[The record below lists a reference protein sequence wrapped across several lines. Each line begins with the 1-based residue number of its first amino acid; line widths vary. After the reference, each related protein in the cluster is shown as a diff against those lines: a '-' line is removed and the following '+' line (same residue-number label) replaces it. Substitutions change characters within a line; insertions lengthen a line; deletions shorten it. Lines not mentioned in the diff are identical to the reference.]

1 MASIALYLFAYLFQG
16 TPVPYKPKEE
26 FEILIDY
33 QFKNRP
39 ATDALT
45 VDFSETKEDQ
55 DKKRY
60 AAGVR
65 PYLILNMKPLRLSN
79 EEVKVRAINTDGRTV
94 YNKKV
99 VVGDIVKFDMGFTD
113 DIKDR
118 VGPYAVTVVFMSQ
131 DKKETSRIYLYV
143 HEDGTF
149 LVNEEVRGKF

>member
-1 MASIALYLFAYLFQG
+1 MISIALYFLVYFFQG
-16 TPVPYKPKEE
+16 TPVPYKSKEE
-26 FEILIDY
+26 FEVFIDY
-33 QFKNRP
+33 QFKNRS

-60 AAGVR
+60 GAGVR
-65 PYLILNMKPLRLSN
+65 PYLILNMKIIKLST
-79 EEVKVRAINTDGRTV
+79 EEIKVRATNTEGRTV

-99 VVGDIVKFDMGFTD
+99 SEGDMVKFDMGFTD

-118 VGPYAVTVVFMSQ
+118 VGPYAVTVIFSSKE
-131 DKKETSRIYLYV
+131 KKETSRIYLYV

-149 LVNEEVRGKF
+149 LVNDEIRGKF

>member
-1 MASIALYLFAYLFQG
+1 MISIALYFVTYFFQG
-16 TPVPYKPKEE
+16 TAVPYKAKDE

-33 QFKNRP
+33 QFKNRS

-45 VDFSETKEDQ
+45 VDYSDTKEDL

-65 PYLILNMKPLRLSN
+65 PYLILNMKLLKLSS
-79 EEVKVRAINTDGRTV
+79 EEVKVRAINTEGRTV

-118 VGPYAVTVVFMSQ
+118 VGPYAVTVVFLSK
-131 DKKETSRIYLYV
+131 DKMETTRIYLYV

-149 LVNEEVRGKF
+149 LVNDEVRGKF

>member
-1 MASIALYLFAYLFQG
+1 MALIALYFFSYIFQG
-16 TPVPYKPKEE
+16 TLVPYKPKEE

-33 QFKNRP
+33 QFKNRS
-39 ATDALT
+39 AADALT
-45 VDFSETKEDQ
+45 VDYSDTKEDL

-65 PYLILNMKPLRLSN
+65 PYLILNMKLLKLSN
-79 EEVKVRAINTDGRTV
+79 EEVKVRAINTEGRTV

-99 VVGDIVKFDMGFTD
+99 MVGDLVKFDMGFTD

-118 VGPYAVTVVFMSQ
+118 VGPYAVTVVLLSK

-143 HEDGTF
+143 REDGTF
-149 LVNEEVRGKF
+149 LVNDEVRGKF

>member
-1 MASIALYLFAYLFQG
+1 MISIALYLLAYFFQG
-16 TPVPYKPKEE
+16 TPVPHKPKEE
-26 FEILIDY
+26 FEVLIDY
-33 QFKNRP
+33 QFKRRS

-45 VDFSETKEDQ
+45 VDYSETKEDQ

-60 AAGVR
+60 GAGVR
-65 PYLILNMKPLRLSN
+65 PYLILNMKLVKLSS
-79 EEVKVRAINTDGRTV
+79 EEVKVRATNTDGRTV

-99 VVGDIVKFDMGFTD
+99 MVGDMVKFDMGFTD

-118 VGPYAVTVVFMSQ
+118 VGPYAVSVVFLSK

-149 LVNEEVRGKF
+149 LVNDEVRGKF

>member
-1 MASIALYLFAYLFQG
+1 MTSIAICVLAYFFQG
-16 TPVPYKPKEE
+16 TQVPYKAKDE

-33 QFKNRP
+33 QFKNRS
-39 ATDALT
+39 AADALT
-45 VDFSETKEDQ
+45 VDYSDTKEDL

-65 PYLILNMKPLRLSN
+65 PYLILNMKLLKLSS
-79 EEVKVRAINTDGRTV
+79 EEVKVRAINTEGRTV

-99 VVGDIVKFDMGFTD
+99 IVGDMVKFDMGFTD

-118 VGPYAVTVVFMSQ
+118 VGPYAVTVVFLSK
-131 DKKETSRIYLYV
+131 DKRETSRIYLYV

-149 LVNEEVRGKF
+149 LVNDEVRGKF

>member
-1 MASIALYLFAYLFQG
+1 MASIALYILAYFLQG
-16 TPVPYKPKEE
+16 TPVPYKAKEE

-33 QFKNRP
+33 QFKNRS
-39 ATDALT
+39 AADALT
-45 VDFSETKEDQ
+45 VDYSETKEDQ

-60 AAGVR
+60 GAGVR
-65 PYLILNMKPLRLSN
+65 PYLILNMKILKLSN
-79 EEVKVRAINTDGRTV
+79 EEIKVRAINTEGRTV

-99 VVGDIVKFDMGFTD
+99 IVGDIVKFDMGFTD

-118 VGPYAVTVVFMSQ
+118 VGPYAVTVVFLSK